1 VEAREALLARVSA
14 ADGTTEIKDP
24 ATGEVIGR
32 HTYGTPAD
40 VTAPWTGPRRPSR
53 PGRH

>member
-1 VEAREALLARVSA
+1 MEARAALLARVST
-14 ADGTTEIKDP
+14 ADGATEIEDP

-40 VTAPWTGPRRPSR
+40 VTAAVDKAAKAQPA
-53 PGRH
+53 